1 MDITIC
7 EFTICTFARS
17 HIKTLAKT
25 RFAYF
30 CQSCGYESAK
40 WLGKCPSCSQWN
52 TFVEEILE
60 KANTSVPNW
69 KTASTT
75 QQRANKP
82 IKVAD
87 ITFNEEHRLLTP
99 DKEFNR
105 VLGGGIVAGS
115 LVLIGGEPGIGKS
128 TLMLQ
133 LALHMP
139 GLKVLY
145 ISGEE
150 SEHQIKMR
158 AERLGPVGSGQLAV
172 GSQKSKISQTNSE
185 IEHPTS
191 EIGKDC
197 FILTET
203 STQNIFKQIEEL
215 EPDIVVV
222 DSIQTLHSA
231 HIESTPG
238 SVSQVREC
246 TAELLRFAKESSTP
260 VFLIGHITKD
270 GMIAGPKILEHMVDT
285 VLQFEGDRHHVYRI
299 LRTVKNR
306 FGSASELGI
315 YEMLGEGLREVSN
328 PSEILLSQRDE
339 PLSGITIST
348 TLEGMRPMMI
358 ETQALV
364 SPSPYGTPQRTAT
377 GFDTRRMSMLLAVLE
392 KRCGFNL
399 GAKDVFLNITG
410 GIRVEDPAIDL
421 GLAAAIISSHEDI
434 PVPFKTC
441 FAGEIGLSGEIRAVN
456 RVEQRIA
463 EAQKLGFE
471 QIFISKYN
479 LPSGGQDKRG
489 IDLSRYKIDIKIVSR
504 IEEVFGLLF
513 G

>member
-1 MDITIC
+1 M
-7 EFTICTFARS
+7 
-17 HIKTLAKT
+17 AKT
-25 RFAYF
+25 KVAYF
-30 CQSCGYESAK
+30 CQSCGFESPK
-40 WLGKCPSCSQWN
+40 WLGKCPSCAQWN
-52 TFVEEILE
+52 TFAEEIIE
-60 KANTSVPNW
+60 KANTSIPNW
-69 KTASTT
+69 KTSSTT
-75 QQRANKP
+75 MQRSNKP
-82 IKVAD
+82 VQVAEISFD
-87 ITFNEEHRLLTP
+87 EEHRVLTP

-133 LALHMP
+133 LALNMP
-139 GLKVLY
+139 GMKVLY
-145 ISGEE
+145 VSGEE
-150 SEHQIKMR
+150 SERQIKMR
-158 AERLGPVGSGQLAV
+158 AERLTQSDIEG
-172 GSQKSKISQTNSE
+172 QKSDA
-185 IEHPTS
+185 
-191 EIGKDC
+191 GKDC
-197 FILTET
+197 YILTET
-203 STQNIFKQIEEL
+203 STQNIFKQIEQL
-215 EPDIVVV
+215 EPNMVVI
-222 DSIQTLHSA
+222 DSIQTLYSA

-299 LRTVKNR
+299 LRAVKNR

-315 YEMLGEGLREVSN
+315 YEMLGDGLREVSN
-328 PSEILLSQRDE
+328 PSEILLSQREE
-339 PLSGITIST
+339 PLSGITISA
-348 TLEGMRPMMI
+348 TLEGMRPMLI

-364 SPSPYGTPQRTAT
+364 STSAYGTPQRTAT
-377 GFDTRRMSMLLAVLE
+377 GFDTRRMNMLLAVLE
-392 KRCGFNL
+392 KRCGFKL

-434 PVPFKTC
+434 PIPFKTC
-441 FAGEIGLSGEIRAVN
+441 FAGEIGLSGEVRAVN
-456 RVEQRIA
+456 RIEQRIA

-479 LPSGGQDKRG
+479 LESGGQNKKRV
-489 IDLSRYKIDIKIVSR
+489 DLSRYRIEVKTVAN
-504 IEEVFGLLF
+504 IEEVFAALF